1 MAKAAIT
8 QKMSLNANGILEIGD
23 GQIGIENPDTGE
35 IFMLDKLLADFADK
49 SVKLSVTYD
58 FDYEADEDNEE

>member
-8 QKMSLNANGILEIGD
+8 QKMSLNANGILSISG
-23 GQIGIENPDTGE
+23 GKVAIENLDTGE
-35 IFMLDKLLADFADK
+35 LIMLDKLLADFADK

-58 FDYEADEDNEE
+58 FDYEATEENEE